1 METSPSLRGILS
13 EVAKSVFGVTAET
26 STLEHLGNISKKKA
40 SYFPIFK
47 DLGFLLF

>member
-26 STLEHLGNISKKKA
+26 STLEHLGNISKKKLH
-40 SYFPIFK
+40 IFQFSK
-47 DLGFLLF
+47 I